1 MSRMSWREYLT
12 RLAWLEF
19 VDRNRPGKTE
29 EYLMQVAL
37 RVIQFAGFGGSA
49 DRASLPLSSQRLEW
63 VEPEVQPAY
72 SKRELADRASAAMRS
87 TLIGAASGGKVQVKQ
102 VDGPRAPLPPSQ
114 RVETSSEDDE
124 NG

>member
-12 RLAWLEF
+12 RLAWLNH

-37 RVIQFAGFGGSA
+37 RVIQFAGFGGSS
-49 DRASLPLSSQRLEW
+49 DRAGLPLSSQRLEW

-72 SKRELADRASAAMRS
+72 SKRELAERASAALRS

-102 VDGPRAPLPPSQ
+102 VDGPRAPLPANQ
-114 RVETSSEDDE
+114 RTGTIEDDADE
-124 NG
+124 